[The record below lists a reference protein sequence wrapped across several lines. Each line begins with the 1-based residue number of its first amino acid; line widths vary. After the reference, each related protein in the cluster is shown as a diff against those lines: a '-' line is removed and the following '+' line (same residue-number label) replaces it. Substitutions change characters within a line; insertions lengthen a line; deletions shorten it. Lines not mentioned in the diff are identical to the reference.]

1 MDGRI
6 NEWMNG
12 WMDSW
17 QAGAIKASVKPA
29 GQSSALWHSHGQI
42 GSELGGGCS
51 PQASAMLEVAAK
63 PVAGEFHD
71 D

>member
-1 MDGRI
+1 MVDR
-6 NEWMNG
+6 
-12 WMDSW
+12 W

-29 GQSSALWHSHGQI
+29 GQSSALWHSHGHKGD
-42 GSELGGGCS
+42 GSELGM
-51 PQASAMLEVAAK
+51 PQASAMLGFAAK